1 MRVLV
6 LGGDGMLGHRLLK
19 DLAPHHDVK
28 VTLRRSRLEYE
39 RFGLFTAE
47 NSFDEVEV
55 RDHQRLAEVFAATAP
70 DVVINAVGIVKQH
83 RAANEIVE
91 SLEVNA
97 LLPHRLASLCD
108 IADARLIHISTD
120 CVFAGDRG
128 NYAEDSI
135 ADALDIYGRTKHLGE
150 VSGPGCLTIRT
161 SMIGL
166 ELHRKLSLVEWY
178 LAQTG
183 KIRGFKNA
191 IFTGLTTAEIGRVL
205 KLLIKDYPQLS
216 GVYHVAA
223 QPISKYDLLKRLTE
237 LAGRKDVV
245 VEPDTEFHCDRS
257 LIGERFSTA
266 TGYKAPDWDTMLTE
280 LAGEIRNR

>member
-1 MRVLV
+1 
-6 LGGDGMLGHRLLK
+6 MLGHRLLK

-28 VTLRRSRLEYE
+28 VTLRRALPEYE

-55 RDHQRLAEVFAATAP
+55 RDDQRLAEVFAAAAP
-70 DVVINAVGIVKQH
+70 DVVLNAVGIVKQH
-83 RAANEIVE
+83 RAANEVVE
-91 SLEVNA
+91 SLEINA
-97 LLPHRLASLCD
+97 LLPHRLAALCG

-128 NYAEDSI
+128 NYSEDSI
-135 ADALDIYGRTKHLGE
+135 ADALDVYGRTKHLGE
-150 VSGPGCLTIRT
+150 VGGLGCLTIRT

-191 IFTGLTTAEIGRVL
+191 IFTGLTTAELGRVL
-205 KLLIKDYPQLS
+205 KLVIEDYPQLS
-216 GVYHVAA
+216 GIYHVAA
-223 QPISKYDLLKRLTE
+223 EPISKYALLERLTE
-237 LAGRKDVV
+237 LTGRADIV
-245 VEPDTEFHCDRS
+245 VEPESEFHCDRS
-257 LIGERFSTA
+257 LVGERFSTA
-266 TGYKAPDWDTMLTE
+266 TGYQAPDWDTMLTG
-280 LAGEIRNR
+280 LANEIRNR